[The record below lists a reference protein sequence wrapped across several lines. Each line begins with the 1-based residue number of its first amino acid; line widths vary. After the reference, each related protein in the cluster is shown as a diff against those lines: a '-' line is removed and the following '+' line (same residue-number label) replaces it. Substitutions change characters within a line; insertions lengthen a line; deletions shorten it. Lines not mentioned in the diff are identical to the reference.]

1 VGDDWNVNIPT
12 LCGICGWRLLP
23 DQEKCSGCLRYL
35 TTDEQ
40 KAMQSALRKSTK
52 LIAKGERT

>member
-1 VGDDWNVNIPT
+1 
-12 LCGICGWRLLP
+12 LLP